1 MYAKYTYTSG
11 ATLANIHS
19 DLIAILTGEVNPG
32 NLSTGCDQV
41 NTSILN
47 TATNAGWSL
56 YDTVGTN
63 AKCLS
68 SPTVDGK
75 TKYIVVKTAYLETDF
90 TLTSNPPWSGY
101 TLTNTN
107 ANAKGYSGCV
117 FDGRYVYFAP
127 CNNNGTYQGL
137 VMRYDTY
144 APPVSTVGSWTVYD
158 ITAVNANSKGFQG
171 CVYDGRYVY
180 FVPNMTAAGTYS
192 GQVTRYD
199 TQGAGFTVSGSWSVY
214 DTAANVQANSKGF
227 INAVYDGRYVY
238 FIPNTTS
245 TGVNSGQV
253 TRYDTQGAGFT
264 NASAWAVYDVSNI
277 NIGCKGFYGA
287 VFDGRYVYLVPFQ
300 NPSYSGLVAM
310 YDTQGAGF
318 TNASAWSVF
327 DMTTV
332 NANSKGFQGGVFDG
346 RYVYFVPYSSSPGV
360 YSGIVTIYDT
370 QGDGFTNSSSYTA
383 IDLTAFNA
391 GFVGFN
397 GAVFDGRYVYLAPY
411 YSTSNGIAAR
421 YDTFEL
427 PTAASSWAAVNTYSG
442 SPGGCQFQG
451 GVFDGRYVYFSP
463 MYYNR
468 AMVEQYDTTGVS
480 TTSYILELK
489 TYESFD
495 TSKHRGTN
503 VTYASNNSVSYQL
516 KLAVGTG
523 GSIYISA
530 SARHMVLNSSAGNL
544 TNTGPV
550 GVFERTRKSLW
561 DTTTNNYPPYC
572 WISFGLCFTAN
583 TNNLYMPRTIDLNG
597 LDAIGSSASAI
608 LTTPYGANNSASTG
622 FFQSLAT
629 TVPGLNKALIHQFL
643 PLSIINAT
651 NGFVGGDIS
660 SLCDVWLTTYGYG
673 ADKEEVSDGINTY
686 VIWAV
691 GSYRIAVRKG

>member
-346 RYVYFVPYSSSPGV
+346 RYVYF
-360 YSGIVTIYDT
+360 
-370 QGDGFTNSSSYTA
+370 
-383 IDLTAFNA
+383 
-391 GFVGFN
+391 
-397 GAVFDGRYVYLAPY
+397 
-411 YSTSNGIAAR
+411 
-421 YDTFEL
+421 
-427 PTAASSWAAVNTYSG
+427 
-442 SPGGCQFQG
+442 
-451 GVFDGRYVYFSP
+451 SP